1 MNKNRRIKFIAT
13 TMLMTS
19 LYVAPVIL
27 QSGVQIVRAAES
39 DAEALI
45 GRIENLPPVEDLNE
59 THAEEVKSLM
69 TAYSQLKMSD
79 RIAVTNYELLKKDF
93 DALVKKGIL
102 TNEDNTILQE
112 QELQKKKQA
121 SKNLSDTAV
130 SQEKQYTFKSDGKKG
145 TTIIIRYTTDAD
157 GDGKGDAPTRIVLTG
172 PDGTTYPV
180 SNTSVSMS
188 DGDKLKVDLTWTDL
202 YLQMDFSKAEPGK
215 WSLETSQAVTFSSKA
230 FTGTASDVI
239 SEDDKKTTK
248 TEEKKPKKKGNKFV
262 ALVFFLGLIVGA
274 FFGIK
279 KIISLIKGT
288 PSAPKEDET
297 LLDRVDG
304 PKRLSDEEQLALMR
318 EEYKRQQADTGQL
331 DVEEEVIPQRDLTY
345 PTDTFVSRRG
355 PITYDDDDPED
366 VAPLPNAPTSA
377 PVLEL
382 EEEEDTGVLRKEDKP
397 AHQQE
402 EEPHDETA
410 DFFDSFNQ

>member
-1 MNKNRRIKFIAT
+1 
-13 TMLMTS
+13 MLMTS

-157 GDGKGDAPTRIVLTG
+157 GDGKGDAPTIKPRK
-172 PDGTTYPV
+172 
-180 SNTSVSMS
+180 NTRATNLLPFFF
-188 DGDKLKVDLTWTDL
+188 G
-202 YLQMDFSKAEPGK
+202 F
-215 WSLETSQAVTFSSKA
+215 FSSVFVVFLSSSEITSEAVPVKA
-230 FTGTASDVI
+230 FDEKVTA
-239 SEDDKKTTK
+239 
-248 TEEKKPKKKGNKFV
+248 
-262 ALVFFLGLIVGA
+262 
-274 FFGIK
+274 
-279 KIISLIKGT
+279 
-288 PSAPKEDET
+288 
-297 LLDRVDG
+297 
-304 PKRLSDEEQLALMR
+304 
-318 EEYKRQQADTGQL
+318 
-331 DVEEEVIPQRDLTY
+331 
-345 PTDTFVSRRG
+345 
-355 PITYDDDDPED
+355 
-366 VAPLPNAPTSA
+366 
-377 PVLEL
+377 
-382 EEEEDTGVLRKEDKP
+382 
-397 AHQQE
+397 
-402 EEPHDETA
+402 
-410 DFFDSFNQ
+410 